1 MAHRFIPPTEADA
14 GVSGTPALDPAH
26 AEAIKR
32 WTRETLRLPED
43 DVVTV
48 SEIACVDAGCP
59 LVETVVAVFAAG
71 GGTRSWRFTRP
82 RVTVTKMMVTQTLA
96 TPPRVG

>member
-1 MAHRFIPPTEADA
+1 MAAVI
-14 GVSGTPALDPAH
+14 DPSY

-32 WTRETLRLPED
+32 WTREVLRLGED

-59 LVETVVAVFAAG
+59 LVETVVAVFAAEG
-71 GGTRSWRFTRP
+71 ETRSWRFTRP
-82 RVTVTKMMVTQTLA
+82 RVAVTKMMVMQTLA
-96 TPPRVG
+96 TPAKRS

>member
-1 MAHRFIPPTEADA
+1 M
-14 GVSGTPALDPAH
+14 
-26 AEAIKR
+26 KR
-32 WTRETLRLPED
+32 WAREVLKLGED

-59 LVETVVAVFAAG
+59 LVETVIGVFAAE

-82 RVTVTKMMVTQTLA
+82 RVAVTKMMVTQTLA
-96 TPPRVG
+96 TAPERR

>member
-1 MAHRFIPPTEADA
+1 MLHRFIPLVEGNADA
-14 GVSGTPALDPAH
+14 ARVVDPAQV
-26 AEAIKR
+26 EAIKR
-32 WTRETLRLPED
+32 WTREVLRLGEN

-71 GGTRSWRFTRP
+71 GGTQSWRFTRP
-82 RVTVTKMMVTQTLA
+82 RVAVTKMMVMQTLA
-96 TPPRVG
+96 TPAAKS